1 MDGNYTN
8 GGQPYPGGDPQWDN
22 KQWNNGQWQGQQQ
35 YWQGG
40 NPQWQA
46 PQPKS
51 QVKDVFC
58 NLLLVIFILQI
69 VVSLVML
76 NDILSVMQFSGYRS
90 IPGTALFRRVC
101 GVQRDRVCALDR
113 DDRIFGT

>member
-8 GGQPYPGGDPQWDN
+8 GGQPYPGGDP
-22 KQWNNGQWQGQQQ
+22 QWNNGQWQGQQQ

-76 NDILSVMQFSGYRS
+76 NDILSVM
-90 IPGTALFRRVC
+90 
-101 GVQRDRVCALDR
+101 
-113 DDRIFGT
+113 